1 MSPWSTSWHTA
12 ETPPPLLGSFAPAPS
27 SSHPYQMP
35 PSAPSSWVPL
45 AMPPPPPTNIMQAG
59 RGPHPR
65 RRRRRC
71 HHRVRVRLRRVPR
84 RTRQPERR
92 PHEPVHQVHCRP
104 LAHGALSVEDEVT
117 NVSPATC
124 SAQCL
129 NLSVTSDLCSVF
141 WLLGVHKACTLESMP
156 ISQDSLLP
164 ERPQRCSTLWTSFSC
179 GWTLVQKGPPW
190 PPPVQLE
197 RLLSM
202 VFCCS
207 VRKCKMKLL
216 KGGIRDLIML
226 SNMIS
231 KHRAYALCI
240 HGKISWPPPILV
252 WSSDQHQFNKST
264 CLWRDSLMCY
274 SYLIIK
280 FNFSGCLQSICLDQ
294 RNEVDK
300 FQLDVKIFIT
310 NYSDYWTTVAPNSI
324 WGSEVKIYTIICM
337 LDRFKCNG
345 AMANSFRVFLLSPLV
360 QSINSALIVWPGDLQ
375 LLVEL
380 KQCANKKKSKVH
392 QRSLNLL
399 GCII

>member
-1 MSPWSTSWHTA
+1 M
-12 ETPPPLLGSFAPAPS
+12 
-27 SSHPYQMP
+27 
-35 PSAPSSWVPL
+35 
-45 AMPPPPPTNIMQAG
+45 
-59 RGPHPR
+59 
-65 RRRRRC
+65 
-71 HHRVRVRLRRVPR
+71 
-84 RTRQPERR
+84 
-92 PHEPVHQVHCRP
+92 
-104 LAHGALSVEDEVT
+104 
-117 NVSPATC
+117 
-124 SAQCL
+124 
-129 NLSVTSDLCSVF
+129 
-141 WLLGVHKACTLESMP
+141 
-156 ISQDSLLP
+156 
-164 ERPQRCSTLWTSFSC
+164 
-179 GWTLVQKGPPW
+179 QKGPPW

-216 KGGIRDLIML
+216 KGEIRDLIML

-345 AMANSFRVFLLSPLV
+345 AMANSFRVFVLSPFA
-360 QSINSALIVWPGDLQ
+360 QSRNSALIVWPGDLQ

-380 KQCANKKKSKVH
+380 KQCANKKNKKVLDLDLYCFVFAYGLLLMWPRFILH
-392 QRSLNLL
+392 MAWLTCYSDDVVVHSNDQIAGPLLNEREVWLKHNSPMLQLASSEVLQRSVNVISVLL
-399 GCII
+399 RKHHVST